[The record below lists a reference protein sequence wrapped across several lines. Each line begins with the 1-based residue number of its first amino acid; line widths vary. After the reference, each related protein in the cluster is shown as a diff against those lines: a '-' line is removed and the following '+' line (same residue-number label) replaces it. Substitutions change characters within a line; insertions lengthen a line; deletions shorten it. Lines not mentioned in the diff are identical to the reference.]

1 MILNAILGVLD
12 ILGGILLV
20 ISGFVS
26 YTGSGFILTVGGVFI
41 TKGVLLFIYAKFG
54 KESHYDWGSVLNML
68 TGVMLVTLFFGFYL
82 FAFPVIGLVMI
93 VKGVITFAK
102 SLIS

>member
-20 ISGFVS
+20 ISGFVPYGS
-26 YTGSGFILTVGGVFI
+26 SGFILTVGGVFI
-41 TKGVLLFIYAKFG
+41 TKGVLIFIYSKFG
-54 KESHYDWGSVLNML
+54 KESHYDWGSVLDLL
-68 TGVMLVTLFFGFYL
+68 TGIILVMLFFGTYL
-82 FAFPVIGLVMI
+82 FVFPVIGLIMI

-102 SLIS
+102 SLVS